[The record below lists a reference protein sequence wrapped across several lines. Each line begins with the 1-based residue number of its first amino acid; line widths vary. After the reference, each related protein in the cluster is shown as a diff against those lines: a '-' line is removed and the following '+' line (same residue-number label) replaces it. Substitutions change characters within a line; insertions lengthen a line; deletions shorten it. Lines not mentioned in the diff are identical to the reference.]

1 MKTGFILASEPTQAA
16 KTSQS
21 WRSQGEGGSTRGWLT
36 SWVSRKR
43 GPSATEILSEV
54 SPSAEALSAPPI
66 LKEDKDKLVFSFG
79 PSANPASLPKQEP
92 ARANFSDWETL
103 REALRIWILAAGIIL
118 LVILSLAAARWIFTS
133 SAFEGVASI
142 SDMRQMIAG
151 VISPAPKRSQ
161 AVRYDNSNATKLRNT
176 GTIRPRRKIAPSES
190 GATTSTGPNRPTEY
204 ATPKQFE
211 VMDAQN
217 RRRFLP
223 VRGATATA
231 PLGQD
236 GEVETTKVLGGEPT
250 SGAPSQ
256 KQRGLVWL
264 HPATQV
270 PQKMLLPE
278 YPALALQENIQGRV
292 VVDAVIGKDG
302 TLQNIRSVGP
312 PSLSAAVLES
322 VKKWRYQPH
331 YENGVPVEVE
341 TQITVD
347 FED

>member
-1 MKTGFILASEPTQAA
+1 
-16 KTSQS
+16 
-21 WRSQGEGGSTRGWLT
+21 
-36 SWVSRKR
+36 V
-43 GPSATEILSEV
+43 
-54 SPSAEALSAPPI
+54 
-66 LKEDKDKLVFSFG
+66 
-79 PSANPASLPKQEP
+79 
-92 ARANFSDWETL
+92 
-103 REALRIWILAAGIIL
+103 AGIIL
-118 LVILSLAAARWIFTS
+118 LVILFLAAARWILTS
-133 SAFEGVASI
+133 AAFEGVASI

-151 VISPAPKRSQ
+151 VISPPPKSSQ
-161 AVRYDNSNATKLRNT
+161 AVRYDNSNATKLRNS
-176 GTIRPRRKIAPSES
+176 GTSRPRRKKAPSES
-190 GATTSTGPNRPTEY
+190 STTTSTGPNRPTEY
-204 ATPKQFE
+204 ATPKQFK

-236 GEVETTKVLGGEPT
+236 GEVETTKLPGGEPT

-256 KQRGLVWL
+256 KQHGFVWL
-264 HPATQV
+264 QPATQV